1 MRRQLLLLVE
11 DIIVTITKQWTQII
25 VKELL
30 DLRLVVV
37 RVRAET
43 EEAHL
48 TAQVRGADD
57 VTVRRPFR
65 FRVGYGAGNIDV
77 LLNERG
83 YESRRR
89 DSPWGLRHSENV

>member
-1 MRRQLLLLVE
+1 ME
-11 DIIVTITKQWTQII
+11 
-25 VKELL
+25 ELL

-48 TAQVRGADD
+48 TAQVRRADD

-65 FRVGYGAGNIDV
+65 FRVGYGTGNIDV
-77 LLNERG
+77 LLNEREHEPRWRG
-83 YESRRR
+83 S
-89 DSPWGLRHSENV
+89 SQWGLRRSENV